1 MQSNFY
7 HHSTEENQR
16 MQRIKTI
23 HKGMITRGLAA
34 LFLGCTMFLATGH
47 AISAD
52 ATVKTT
58 GGIPHVSGGIG
69 EDSLAKMETMAK
81 DFNLKLVFA
90 LQSGNYVTDV
100 QVAIA
105 DAKGKTL
112 LQSTSMG
119 PWFLVSLPPG
129 SYQVTAT
136 FSGKDIK
143 RSVTVSKAKLQ
154 TVDFRW
160 AAE

>member
-1 MQSNFY
+1 MQAG
-7 HHSTEENQR
+7 
-16 MQRIKTI
+16 KTVYSS
-23 HKGMITRGLAA
+23 MISFGVVALIAA
-34 LFLGCTMFLATGH
+34 LFVGGMMMLSTEQAH
-47 AISAD
+47 SAD
-52 ATVKTT
+52 APVKTT

-105 DAKGKTL
+105 DTKGKTL